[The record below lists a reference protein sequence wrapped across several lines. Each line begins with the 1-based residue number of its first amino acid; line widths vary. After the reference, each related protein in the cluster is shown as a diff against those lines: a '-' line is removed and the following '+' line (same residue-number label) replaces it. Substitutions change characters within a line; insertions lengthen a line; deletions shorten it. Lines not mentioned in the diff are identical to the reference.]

1 VVTLNFEFLSVRLMY
16 GTCKKKV
23 GISVVIMNRAVLKYI
38 VGKNW
43 AGIMNRDVL
52 IDLRGNKKFGL
63 GVVNNVTDGF
73 EISSEKK
80 WDGHVRTDNDF
91 ATGGEDMLIE

>member
-1 VVTLNFEFLSVRLMY
+1 MTLNFEFLSVRLMY

-52 IDLRGNKKFGL
+52 IDLRGN
-63 GVVNNVTDGF
+63 
-73 EISSEKK
+73 
-80 WDGHVRTDNDF
+80 
-91 ATGGEDMLIE
+91 